1 MREYTLALD
10 GAVPF
15 AADHCAIRVSFDAL
29 ADGRVPMPL
38 PLLEPVLE
46 RRRLSRLD
54 LGGTEVVVRD
64 PDVGVDEHGV
74 GAREQRPRR
83 VE

>member
-1 MREYTLALD
+1 M
-10 GAVPF
+10 
-15 AADHCAIRVSFDAL
+15 VSFDAL
-29 ADGRVPMPL
+29 ADGRDPMPL

-54 LGGTEVVVRD
+54 LSGTEVVVRD
-64 PDVGVDEHGV
+64 PDAGVDEHGV
-74 GAREQRPRR
+74 GAGEQRPRR